1 MITLLET
8 IVLIT
13 TNLANQIVIDQEIV
27 GLTTKPINQTAI
39 DLETVALI
47 ATKPINQTAIDLGI
61 VDLTATN
68 QIHLGVTTVT
78 NQLVEIIQNLPQ
90 EEIILEEDEKSI
102 YQVLLKCNSC

>member
-27 GLTTKPINQTAI
+27 GLT
-39 DLETVALI
+39 
-47 ATKPINQTAIDLGI
+47 TKPINQTAIDLGI